1 MREPVK
7 PVSEFDVYNRNYSDT
22 VNQALAFSGLKVDF
36 FTRAKA
42 EYLLDLVEKLH
53 PPMSHAEVIDIGCG
67 VGNTHPHMR
76 DQFAKM
82 AGVDVSAACIATAI
96 ERNPSVQYA
105 TYDGLHLPYPGA
117 TFDVA
122 FAVCVFHHVPVS
134 DRGGLVGEIHRIL
147 RPGGLFVIF
156 EHNPLNPFTMH
167 VVNRCEFDE
176 NAILLR
182 RNETEALL
190 ENAGFRDVHTRY
202 ILTIPA
208 LGLVRRVVDRIFS
221 RFPIGAQYYTVGRV

>member
-42 EYLLDLVEKLH
+42 EYLLELVEKLR
-53 PPMSHAEVIDIGCG
+53 PPISRAEVIDIGCG
-67 VGNTHPHMR
+67 VGNAHPHLCG
-76 DQFAKM
+76 QFAKL

-96 ERNPSVQYA
+96 ERNPLVRYA
-105 TYDGLHLPYPGA
+105 VYDGRRLPYPEA
-117 TFDVA
+117 SFDVA
-122 FAVCVFHHVPVS
+122 VAVCVFHHVPVS
-134 DRGGLVGEIHRIL
+134 DREGLVSEIRRVL
-147 RPGGLFVIF
+147 RPGGLFVLF
-156 EHNPLNPFTMH
+156 EHNPLNPFTMY

-176 NAILLR
+176 NALLLR

-190 ENAGFRDVHTRY
+190 ENTGFHDVHTRY

-221 RFPIGAQYYTVGRV
+221 RFPIGAQYYTVGRA